1 MCSFDDYVDID
12 ISASAIHQPNTI
24 GADFV
29 DVDLSATSHNPVYEG
44 LLDGLD
50 EINAVAESP
59 NNVFTGTDKEAVK
72 LNVKTRKF
80 SLQELKSKENNEKKR
95 NKSLP
100 ALIEYNSNKEL
111 NNGQGHPNI
120 EQSKEESVKTNNAFD
135 GVSEKQNIIRQKE
148 GGINKAKAS
157 SFQSVLLEVDEYENI
172 EIINELNKNR
182 TYAKSMNEQQKEQE
196 MPTRRATSEQ
206 ARAPVPQPR
215 TTLQQKRKTFDP
227 YDYPPGVPIPKETD
241 ETEVTEDN
249 EYMPHLPSEENREIR
264 RKTFDPY
271 DYPPGVSIPRY
282 VLEGSKLDGRI
293 LTEEESENI
302 CKFKTDIEYDSVE
315 SSGVY
320 IAYDPEKDQE
330 KFDRSKLDEYKYID
344 INSETSNENKNNNDQ
359 TIQVFSE
366 EEIVKSSLHDHL
378 EQPDDIGPPKPCPVT
393 PYYVNEN
400 VPIFDEPNETCKVKD
415 TLQSYPANTDSE
427 RDSRDLLVTSHTIDS
442 NETYENC
449 LEATKYRETDILLA
463 SDSNINEGKQE
474 SGKRSKSEKNIPAAA
489 SSDIRRYLSDDHGIY
504 QNILP
509 TKPPRTHSSDVVTYH
524 IDDNIPRTNTVG
536 KPEATEVTGESIE
549 NQTDDAYED
558 VLVKQ
563 KQVVK
568 KGGEHEYM
576 NVKRYS

>member
-72 LNVKTRKF
+72 QNVKTRKF
-80 SLQELKSKENNEKKR
+80 SLQELKSKENSEKKR

-111 NNGQGHPNI
+111 SNGQGYPNI
-120 EQSKEESVKTNNAFD
+120 EQPKGESVKTNNAFD
-135 GVSEKQNIIRQKE
+135 DVSEKQNIIRLKE

-196 MPTRRATSEQ
+196 MPTRRAMSEQ

-241 ETEVTEDN
+241 EAELTEDN
-249 EYMPHLPSEENREIR
+249 EYMPHLPSEESREIR

-282 VLEGSKLDGRI
+282 ELEGSKLDGRI
-293 LTEEESENI
+293 LTEEESKNI

-330 KFDRSKLDEYKYID
+330 QFDRSKLDEYKYID
-344 INSETSNENKNNNDQ
+344 INSEISNENKNNNDQ

-366 EEIVKSSLHDHL
+366 EEIVESSQHDRL
-378 EQPDDIGPPKPCPVT
+378 EQSDDIGPPKPCPVS

-400 VPIFDEPNETCKVKD
+400 MPIFDEPKERCKVKD

-427 RDSRDLLVTSHTIDS
+427 RDPGDLLVTSHAIDS
-442 NETYENC
+442 NDTYENC
-449 LEATKYRETDILLA
+449 LEATKNRESDRLLA

-474 SGKRSKSEKNIPAAA
+474 SSTRSKSEKNIPAAA

-509 TKPPRTHSSDVVTYH
+509 TKPPRTHSSDVVTVDV
-524 IDDNIPRTNTVG
+524 DDNIQKTNSVG
-536 KPEATEVTGESIE
+536 KFEATKVSGESID

-563 KQVVK
+563 KHEVQ

-576 NVKRYS
+576 NIKRYS

>member
-72 LNVKTRKF
+72 LNAKTRKF

-100 ALIEYNSNKEL
+100 SLIEHNSNKEL

-120 EQSKEESVKTNNAFD
+120 EQSKEESLKTNNVFD
-135 GVSEKQNIIRQKE
+135 GVAEKQNIIRQKE
-148 GGINKAKAS
+148 GGIIKAKAS

-182 TYAKSMNEQQKEQE
+182 TYAKSTNEQQKDQE
-196 MPTRRATSEQ
+196 MPTRRAISEQ

-241 ETEVTEDN
+241 EAEVTEDN
-249 EYMPHLPSEENREIR
+249 EYMPHLPSEENRGIR

-344 INSETSNENKNNNDQ
+344 INSEISNENKNNNDQ

-366 EEIVKSSLHDHL
+366 EEIVESSQHDHL
-378 EQPDDIGPPKPCPVT
+378 EHSDDIGPPKPCPVT

-400 VPIFDEPNETCKVKD
+400 VPIFDEPNETCKVTD

-427 RDSRDLLVTSHTIDS
+427 RDQGDLVTSHTIDS
-442 NETYENC
+442 NDTYENC
-449 LEATKYRETDILLA
+449 LEATKNRESDILLA
-463 SDSNINEGKQE
+463 SDSNINEKKQE
-474 SGKRSKSEKNIPAAA
+474 NSKRSKSEKNIPAAA
-489 SSDIRRYLSDDHGIY
+489 SSEIRRYLSDDHGIY

-509 TKPPRTHSSDVVTYH
+509 TKPPRTHSSDLVTVD
-524 IDDNIPRTNTVG
+524 IDDNIPRTNSVG
-536 KPEATEVTGESIE
+536 KPEAAKVHGESFE

-563 KQVVK
+563 IHVVK
-568 KGGEHEYM
+568 KDGEHKYM
-576 NVKRYS
+576 NIKRYS